1 MEKSVPGQHT
11 RKELLF
17 QLLLEIPK
25 GGFTTYG
32 ELARVLGTSPR
43 AVASMLS
50 SNFEQD
56 RYPCYKVVA
65 SDGKVSGYNLG
76 TEEKLRRLAAD
87 GVLVE
92 NGKVAI
98 LRAYRFLRPS
108 GGFFSGG

>member
-1 MEKSVPGQHT
+1 MEKSVHGQHT
-11 RKELLF
+11 RKARLF

-43 AVASMLS
+43 AVASMLA
-50 SNFEQD
+50 SNLEQD

-87 GVLVE
+87 GVSVE

-98 LRAYRFLRPS
+98 LRAYRFTNS
-108 GGFFSGG
+108 SDGAFSVR